1 MFKLLSTAA
10 CALVLAAPGL
20 AAAQGARPADENA
33 IEKPDPR
40 AQARPDRQDRRQL
53 RPDSPEER
61 RAQRR
66 AERQA
71 EERQPSPSAQS
82 KRPEG
87 SATAPKKGAT
97 AQAKPDA
104 TPPKDSPTART
115 PTAPDKPKSS
125 AAAPSDR
132 RDSKP
137 PQTSADTSGAK
148 PAPGTASAP
157 PSPQPRAAQRSAPDS
172 ATAEGSASGSAAAT
186 PPAAS
191 PTARSTKAPTAS
203 PSGSAAGTAGGG
215 VGSTAQSSDPGT
227 AGSTTAA
234 PGSSTGPAA
243 RSLAAPSA
251 APTASPDQQQQSAT
265 PEVGTATGS
274 TGAPLT
280 TQQAPAAAAPSAQ
293 QPTALQQQ
301 AAPEAQAGAAQAE
314 PQAAATAAEAGA
326 STGSDEDGVSA
337 TEFWTGAGLA
347 MAPWVL
353 QRILQG
359 QGGNSVALVPQ
370 QSRYPYAQYP
380 YTQQPYGYPYAYDPQ
395 TGRYLDQRTGQIV
408 EETTIIQRGDARR
421 VGGGQQA
428 RGGGSGQAGGQAGS
442 FAQAPQTN
450 IPAPA
455 QVVALSDWRYD
466 DIYRSGWGADQLLGA
481 EVNGRDGKPLGVVEN
496 ILIGRDNQIASVLIK
511 DQTQKTVAN
520 VPWDQVRMA
529 GDGRALT
536 VPLAGGADLKQYSL
550 FSGDNNLLVS
560 SVAWMGPNAQQ
571 QSRTWKVT
579 DLLNDYVTLASG
591 NGYGYVDDVV
601 FDGQGHLSA
610 VVVYRDPSLGGG
622 VAAYPFSAY
631 GFEPWAPYYALPY
644 DQNEV
649 ARVPEFQEERI
660 D

>member
-71 EERQPSPSAQS
+71 EERQPSRSAPS

-87 SATAPKKGAT
+87 SATAPKDGAT

-104 TPPKDSPTART
+104 TPPKDSPAARA

-137 PQTSADTSGAK
+137 PQASADTSGAT

-157 PSPQPRAAQRSAPDS
+157 PSTQPRAAQRSAPDS
-172 ATAEGSASGSAAAT
+172 ATAEGSASGSATAT
-186 PPAAS
+186 APSAS
-191 PTARSTKAPTAS
+191 PTARSAPAPTAS
-203 PSGSAAGTAGGG
+203 PSESTAETAGT
-215 VGSTAQSSDPGT
+215 TAGT
-227 AGSTTAA
+227 AGSTAQGSDPSAPTGSATAA
-234 PGSSTGPAA
+234 PGSTSPTA
-243 RSLAAPSA
+243 RSLAAPIP

-265 PEVGTATGS
+265 PQVGTAAGS
-274 TGAPLT
+274 LSAPLA
-280 TQQAPAAAAPSAQ
+280 TQSDPAAQEPAAV
-293 QPTALQQQ
+293 QPQ
-301 AAPEAQAGAAQAE
+301 AAPEAQVGAAQAE
-314 PQAAATAAEAGA
+314 PQAPAPAAEAAA
-326 STGSDEDGVSA
+326 STESDEDGVSS

-347 MAPWVL
+347 LAPWVL

-359 QGGNSVALVPQ
+359 QGGDSVALVPQ
-370 QSRYPYAQYP
+370 QGQYR
-380 YTQQPYGYPYAYDPQ
+380 YTQQPYGYPYVYDPQ
-395 TGRYLDQRTGQIV
+395 TGRYLDQRSGQIV

-421 VGGGQQA
+421 GGGGQQA
-428 RGGGSGQAGGQAGS
+428 RGGGSGAGGQAGS
-442 FAQAPQTN
+442 VAQAPQTN

-511 DQTQKTVAN
+511 DQTRKTVAN
-520 VPWDQVRMA
+520 VPWDQVRLA
-529 GDGRALT
+529 GNGRALT
-536 VPLAGGADLKQYSL
+536 VPLAGNADLKQYSL

>member
-71 EERQPSPSAQS
+71 EERHPSPSAQS

-87 SATAPKKGAT
+87 SATAPKDGAT

-104 TPPKDSPTART
+104 APPKDSPTART

-132 RDSKP
+132 RDVKP

-172 ATAEGSASGSAAAT
+172 ATAEGSASGSATAT

-191 PTARSTKAPTAS
+191 PTARSTQAPTAS
-203 PSGSAAGTAGGG
+203 PSGSAAGTAGGAA
-215 VGSTAQSSDPGT
+215 GSTAQSGDPGT

-234 PGSSTGPAA
+234 PGSSTSPTA

-251 APTASPDQQQQSAT
+251 APTASPDQQQSAT

-280 TQQAPAAAAPSAQ
+280 TQRAPAAAAPAAQ

-326 STGSDEDGVSA
+326 STGSDEDGVSS

-380 YTQQPYGYPYAYDPQ
+380 YTQQPYGYPYVYDPQ

-428 RGGGSGQAGGQAGS
+428 RGGGSGQGGGQAGS

-450 IPAPA
+450 IPAQA